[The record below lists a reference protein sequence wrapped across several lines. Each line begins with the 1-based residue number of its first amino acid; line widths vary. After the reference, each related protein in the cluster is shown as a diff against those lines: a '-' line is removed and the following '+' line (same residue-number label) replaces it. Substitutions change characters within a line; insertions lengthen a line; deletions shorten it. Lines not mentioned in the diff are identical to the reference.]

1 MEARKTARTARP
13 IESQP
18 QTHSTDTTIL
28 ETVKRQVATTD
39 FIKVEKN
46 LASLGFF
53 TPSNKRIRGSK
64 QKKICITRQ
73 ADGNRIEVRAV
84 ILPSAAYGLPI
95 TGDQD
100 KYFALQKIICD
111 IRRQKGEISNP
122 VGFTSA
128 ELLRILGL
136 RVTAGKNY
144 EDIVSWAR
152 RMTLTGICSEGIIYL
167 AGRKVWASDTFHVF
181 ERFVSVGNQM
191 PDGSIADKHYVWL
204 SDWQLENINN
214 NHVFPVDLEVYRRLK
229 NHIAKALVPL
239 LQIWLYATREG
250 GSFEKRYRDLCQ
262 ILNICQYQHLSKI
275 KEKVGPSLEELTK
288 HHYLAGWQIRETS
301 DGADFKI
308 IFYHGEKF
316 NRDQLTRMDRMLK
329 TSPRATEE
337 TEAKSVS
344 QDPERTIDRELLHQ
358 LMKRGITEKTSVELL
373 RNLRPGQ
380 EVMDQLE
387 WGDHLLRNAPRGK
400 FYNPGGILIALVKD
414 NVIPPETFET
424 SRKRKLRESAQ
435 HARDQ
440 EDRELARLELA
451 YIEYK
456 DQELTSLIQ
465 RNHSVE
471 ELATLVEVKKRE
483 MLKQDRWKR
492 LLAFRQDTLE
502 QAAQRQV
509 RADIATAVPC
519 LTFAEFRKKMQMQ
532 SMEERPTKSA
542 DSPGFAFSL
551 PWISA
556 IPRSLKT

>member
-53 TPSNKRIRGSK
+53 TPSNKKIRGTK
-64 QKKICITRQ
+64 EKKISITRQ

-329 TSPRATEE
+329 TSPRATEACLYRIQRPG
-337 TEAKSVS
+337 TDVI
-344 QDPERTIDRELLHQ
+344 DPE
-358 LMKRGITEKTSVELL
+358 KPFGRGVGDSGRSQEARDAETRSVETPTRLQTRHL
-373 RNLRPGQ
+373 GASSPTTSQSRHRNRGTLSHVRGVQ
-380 EVMDQLE
+380 KE
-387 WGDHLLRNAPRGK
+387 NANAKHGRK
-400 FYNPGGILIALVKD
+400 TNKV
-414 NVIPPETFET
+414 
-424 SRKRKLRESAQ
+424 SR
-435 HARDQ
+435 
-440 EDRELARLELA
+440 LARLRVQSPLDFCNTQVA
-451 YIEYK
+451 KNIAPK
-456 DQELTSLIQ
+456 SSDMSIQ
-465 RNHSVE
+465 
-471 ELATLVEVKKRE
+471 L
-483 MLKQDRWKR
+483 
-492 LLAFRQDTLE
+492 FRGQ
-502 QAAQRQV
+502 
-509 RADIATAVPC
+509 IN
-519 LTFAEFRKKMQMQ
+519 
-532 SMEERPTKSA
+532 S
-542 DSPGFAFSL
+542 
-551 PWISA
+551 
-556 IPRSLKT
+556 